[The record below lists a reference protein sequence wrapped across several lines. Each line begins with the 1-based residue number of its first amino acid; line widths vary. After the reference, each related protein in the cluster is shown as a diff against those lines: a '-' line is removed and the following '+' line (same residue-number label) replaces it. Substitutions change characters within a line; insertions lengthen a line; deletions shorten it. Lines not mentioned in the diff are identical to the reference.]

1 MFPIDVLTMARRSTI
16 WCAHPTRHKNCSKV
30 GCKITHP
37 KGRHAVSK
45 RVAQFIRKYYNR
57 GIGKSKLTI
66 REGDFLCTNCYDFE
80 CKKMN
85 KKYDSTQVQE
95 GVVENHLEVEPM
107 ELLFSSDSSEE
118 QPDNEDEALSSSSQI
133 SSNVSMDQFYYKQEA
148 VDLLN
153 NIFELLNMERIADVY
168 A

>member
-1 MFPIDVLTMARRSTI
+1 MARRSTI

-30 GCKITHP
+30 GYKITHP
-37 KGRHAVSK
+37 KGRRAVSK
-45 RVAQFIRKYYNR
+45 QVAQYIQKYYSR
-57 GIGKSKLTI
+57 GIGKSKLKI
-66 REGDFLCTNCYDFE
+66 REGDFLCTSCYDFE
-80 CKKMN
+80 CKKVN
-85 KKYDSTQVQE
+85 KKYNSTQVQE

-118 QPDNEDEALSSSSQI
+118 QPDNEDETLSSSSKI

-168 A
+168 V